1 VYAPE
6 VRVPPVED
14 IRGEAWCCAL
24 EGHTLASVA
33 DLFDVIADPT
43 RRELLRALLARAE
56 APDGTGEASVG
67 QLVAELGLSQPTV
80 SKHLKTLRE
89 FQVVSVREQ
98 GQHRYYRLESPSL
111 EPVAEWLGAFLKP
124 ASAGAEPLPDGVAE
138 VVRLAPDHPLPP
150 RARGAAIRLGSTAAS
165 IVGLLRR

>member
-1 VYAPE
+1 MAG
-6 VRVPPVED
+6 VR
-14 IRGEAWCCAL
+14 RMRREAWCCAR
-24 EGHTLASVA
+24 GAHTLGSVA

-43 RRELLRALLARAE
+43 RRELLRALLARTE
-56 APDGTGEASVG
+56 APDGAGEASVG

-98 GQHRYYRLESPSL
+98 GQHRYYRLEPTSL

-124 ASAGAEPLPDGVAE
+124 AVAADEPLSEEAAQVS
-138 VVRLAPDHPLPP
+138 RLAPDHPLTP
-150 RARGAAIRLGSTAAS
+150 RARGAAVRLGSTAAS
-165 IVGLLRR
+165 IVTRLRR

>member
-1 VYAPE
+1 M
-6 VRVPPVED
+6 R
-14 IRGEAWCCAL
+14 REAWCWA
-24 EGHTLASVA
+24 GGAHTLAFVA

-56 APDGTGEASVG
+56 SPDGTGEASVG

-98 GQHRYYRLESPSL
+98 GQHRYYRLEPVSL

-124 ASAGAEPLPDGVAE
+124 AVAADEPLSEEVAE
-138 VVRLAPDHPLPP
+138 VARLAPPRPLTPK
-150 RARGAAIRLGSTAAS
+150 ARGAAVRLGSTAAS
-165 IVGLLRR
+165 IVTRLRR